1 MIKVFLFSFLTNFF
15 YYCLGSLVLHQSKN
29 KEYSLFY
36 KAFVGVVAA
45 SFIALLF
52 NFFIPLNKNIN
63 SFIFILVI
71 LIFFLKLQVN
81 IKKEVRFLVISTLIC
96 FFLILFSN
104 VNRPDA
110 GLYHLPYISILNE
123 YQIIFG
129 LNNLHSRFGHISI
142 IQYLSAFNNNYFFQE
157 DGIIIPL
164 ASIAAFYYIYFLNEV
179 IKIYKKKIQT
189 DLSSLFSL
197 SVLIYIAFK
206 LMGYD
211 GFGNDTIAHLSLF
224 YLISYILKLKKNKID
239 IAPIFLIS
247 VFSFLNK
254 STMIIVF
261 IIPIYIFFY
270 KYKLDLKKIFIP
282 KLFFSIIFFL
292 LWLIKNFI
300 ISGCGIYPI
309 IVTCTEYLPW
319 LNINSTKIYNTA
331 SEAWSKAWPENNDER
346 LTMEVFIKNFNWI
359 AAWSK
364 KHLIYITNIIV
375 PYILALLMLLI
386 FFRISSR
393 NIKDKIVII
402 KLSEF
407 YWLAFFTCFVGSI
420 SFFIKFPLYRYGYSY
435 IVCLIILIFIYFFKK
450 KIYHLNIINISKVIF
465 FLAFIAFVGKQSFRL
480 INNYNL
486 NYINKPWPRIYS
498 FTNNTKI
505 DSEKYYIKENFYYYF
520 SRNGE
525 CMYSAPPCT
534 NFKID
539 EKLIAKE
546 ILGYKV
552 LTYK

>member
-1 MIKVFLFSFLTNFF
+1 MIKILIFSFLTNFF
-15 YYCLGSLVLHQSKN
+15 YYCLGSLTLQQN
-29 KEYSLFY
+29 KVNKYSPFY
-36 KAFVGVVAA
+36 KAFIGVVAA
-45 SFIALLF
+45 SFIALLL

-63 SFIFILVI
+63 SFMFILII
-71 LIFFLKLQVN
+71 LIFFLRLKTKV
-81 IKKEVRFLVISTLIC
+81 EVRFLFISTLIC

-142 IQYLSAFNNNYFFQE
+142 IQYLSALNNNYFFQE
-157 DGIIIPL
+157 NGIIIPL

-179 IKIYKKKIQT
+179 LKIYKKKSQT

-224 YLISYILKLKKNKID
+224 YLISYILKIKKNTAD
-239 IAPIFLIS
+239 ITPIFLIS

-270 KYKLDLKKIFIP
+270 KYKLDLKKIFSP
-282 KLFFSIIFFL
+282 KIFFSLIFFL

-309 IVTCTEYLPW
+309 IITCTEYLPW
-319 LNINSTKIYNTA
+319 LNIDSTKVYNLA
-331 SEAWSKAWPENNDER
+331 SEAWSKAWPENDNDQ

-359 AAWSK
+359 AAWNK
-364 KHLIYITNIIV
+364 KHLIYIINIIA
-375 PYILALLMLLI
+375 PYVLVLLMLLI
-386 FFRISSR
+386 FFKIPSK
-393 NIKDKIVII
+393 NIKNKIVII
-402 KLSEF
+402 KLSKF

-420 SFFIKFPLYRYGYSY
+420 LFFIKFPLYRYGYSY
-435 IVCLIILIFIYFFKK
+435 IVCLIVLIFIYFFKK
-450 KIYHLNIINISKVIF
+450 KIYQSKIVNISKVIF
-465 FLAFIAFVGKQSFRL
+465 FLVIVTFAGKQSLRF

-486 NYINKPWPRIYS
+486 NYVNKPWPRIYS

-505 DSEKYYIKENFYYYF
+505 DSEKYYIKDNFYYYF
-520 SRNGE
+520 SKNGE

-539 EKLIAKE
+539 EKLIAKDV
-546 ILGYKV
+546 LGYKV

>member
-1 MIKVFLFSFLTNFF
+1 MIKIFLFSFLTNFF
-15 YYCLGSLVLHQSKN
+15 YYCLGSLVLRQSKI

-45 SFIALLF
+45 SFIALLL

-63 SFIFILVI
+63 TFIFTLVI
-71 LIFFLKLQVN
+71 LIFFLKLEIN
-81 IKKEVRFLVISTLIC
+81 IKKEVKFLVISTLIC

-157 DGIIIPL
+157 NGIIIPL
-164 ASIAAFYYIYFLNEV
+164 ASITAFYYIYFLNEV
-179 IKIYKKKIQT
+179 LKIYKKKIQT

-224 YLISYILKLKKNKID
+224 YLISYILKIKKNAID

-261 IIPIYIFFY
+261 IIPIYMFFY

-300 ISGCGIYPI
+300 VINQ
-309 IVTCTEYLPW
+309 YL
-319 LNINSTKIYNTA
+319 
-331 SEAWSKAWPENNDER
+331 
-346 LTMEVFIKNFNWI
+346 
-359 AAWSK
+359 
-364 KHLIYITNIIV
+364 
-375 PYILALLMLLI
+375 
-386 FFRISSR
+386 
-393 NIKDKIVII
+393 
-402 KLSEF
+402 
-407 YWLAFFTCFVGSI
+407 
-420 SFFIKFPLYRYGYSY
+420 
-435 IVCLIILIFIYFFKK
+435 YF
-450 KIYHLNIINISKVIF
+450 
-465 FLAFIAFVGKQSFRL
+465 
-480 INNYNL
+480 
-486 NYINKPWPRIYS
+486 
-498 FTNNTKI
+498 
-505 DSEKYYIKENFYYYF
+505 
-520 SRNGE
+520 
-525 CMYSAPPCT
+525 
-534 NFKID
+534 
-539 EKLIAKE
+539 
-546 ILGYKV
+546 
-552 LTYK
+552 